1 MSPSAPTPF
10 GARAPRPFAR
20 AARRR
25 PARRHP
31 ILHRST
37 RRGSAQ
43 RLQGGRAARKGGCEG
58 VLGGHDEGEAHRG
71 RADGREVAHA
81 GAAPWETLHLLASG
95 KSIEVLGQ
103 NAPTVQEQNGKFRP
117 RYPLGE
123 AEIGPERNRSMS
135 QRRASR
141 RREAPRSRTLRGKR
155 RSGGRLTLAPYSPG
169 AEPLQRY
176 GLRFLLATL
185 YNYRGHAA
193 VALGNRPGSDERA
206 RGAALPAHRPAC
218 AGGEQSMKR
227 AEKLPF
233 FDCAY
238 SSQDVLWRVF
248 RAAYDIR

>member
-1 MSPSAPTPF
+1 MPAQPAGRRCTSSP
-10 GARAPRPFAR
+10 
-20 AARRR
+20 
-25 PARRHP
+25 
-31 ILHRST
+31 
-37 RRGSAQ
+37 
-43 RLQGGRAARKGGCEG
+43 
-58 VLGGHDEGEAHRG
+58 
-71 RADGREVAHA
+71 A
-81 GAAPWETLHLLASG
+81 GKIP
-95 KSIEVLGQ
+95 EVLGR
-103 NAPTVQEQNGKFRP
+103 NAPVVQEQNGKFRP

-155 RSGGRLTLAPYSPG
+155 RSGGRLTLAPCSTG

-193 VALGNRPGSDERA
+193 VALGNRRGSDERA

-238 SSQDVLWRVF
+238 STAQGRRRLVDACFMLASVSQRHAGSSSGNCRKLQEERCTCTVWTSLCH
-248 RAAYDIR
+248 